1 MVSLNNV
8 YINFIFREINFV
20 NDKNFIEVLCLQKL
34 IKNNFQFFIDVKVSR
49 F

>member
-20 NDKNFIEVLCLQKL
+20 NDKNFIKVLCLQKL